1 MTIGNALYT
10 RFTTTRFDSINSELN
25 ALQGQIAEG
34 TNDARP
40 SADPTRAAMLSAARD
55 QQALIKS
62 YASNAA
68 SADNRLSLADAA
80 MGEMS
85 ALMRQVKDV
94 ALQMANT
101 ATSEIGYATLRS
113 EAAQLREALV
123 GVANTRDA
131 AGQPLFSGLSS
142 ETPFRVTPQ
151 GVTYGGDTGQTQVQ
165 ISESLRV
172 MTGLSGADLLMS
184 VPTEQGVR
192 SVFDIFKDLDTSM
205 STLAST
211 VARSSAM
218 SGAKL
223 DLTTSTHPKPV
234 TFTLSGP
241 AGEAEVDVL
250 PQTGAPGP
258 VIDAINAQ
266 TSKTGVKA
274 RLAEDGIG
282 ILLAAT
288 GTIAVSGFSAEEDE
302 GVMAKFQ
309 ATEGSGGP
317 VQALR
322 SARMSNDSILAALN
336 DALDHLSD
344 QQGRLGSVAAQVD
357 AQGKRLV
364 ERQATVDQA
373 VSGLNDLDLA
383 AASTRLA
390 QLMTSQQAAMQTYS
404 MITSKT
410 LFDYLG

>member
-1 MTIGNALYT
+1 MFCL
-10 RFTTTRFDSINSELN
+10 RP
-25 ALQGQIAEG
+25 
-34 TNDARP
+34 AR
-40 SADPTRAAMLSAARD
+40 
-55 QQALIKS
+55 
-62 YASNAA
+62 
-68 SADNRLSLADAA
+68 
-80 MGEMS
+80 
-85 ALMRQVKDV
+85 
-94 ALQMANT
+94 
-101 ATSEIGYATLRS
+101 
-113 EAAQLREALV
+113 
-123 GVANTRDA
+123 
-131 AGQPLFSGLSS
+131 
-142 ETPFRVTPQ
+142 
-151 GVTYGGDTGQTQVQ
+151 
-165 ISESLRV
+165 
-172 MTGLSGADLLMS
+172 
-184 VPTEQGVR
+184 
-192 SVFDIFKDLDTSM
+192 
-205 STLAST
+205 
-211 VARSSAM
+211 
-218 SGAKL
+218 
-223 DLTTSTHPKPV
+223 
-234 TFTLSGP
+234 
-241 AGEAEVDVL
+241 
-250 PQTGAPGP
+250 GP